1 MRRWVLAFVAIVLM
15 GAEPEATKW
24 LTDYRQA
31 LEVARARNRPLFVVF
46 RCEH

>member
-1 MRRWVLAFVAIVLM
+1 M
-15 GAEPEATKW
+15 GAEPEGVRW

-31 LEVARARNRPLFVVF
+31 LEAAHAADKPLFVVF